1 MPYYKQGARLMK
13 TQATLITQAQ
23 TETNDGIIK
32 GVANSLTRT
41 RSGITVT
48 QEAGKKLSVKK
59 CHYFYLMTGLA
70 CQLGKLQ

>member
-1 MPYYKQGARLMK
+1 MK

-48 QEAGKKLSVKK
+48 QEAGKKVIGKRY
-59 CHYFYLMTGLA
+59 HYFYHTTGLA
-70 CQLGKLQ
+70 CQSVKQL

>member
-1 MPYYKQGARLMK
+1 MK

-48 QEAGKKLSVKK
+48 QEAGKKVITRLV
-59 CHYFYLMTGLA
+59 
-70 CQLGKLQ
+70 